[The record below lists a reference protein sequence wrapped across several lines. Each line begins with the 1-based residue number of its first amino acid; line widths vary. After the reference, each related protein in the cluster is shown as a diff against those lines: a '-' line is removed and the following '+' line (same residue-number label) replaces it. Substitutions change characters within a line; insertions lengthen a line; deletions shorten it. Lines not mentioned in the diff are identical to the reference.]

1 MLKYGFLTNNTVMV
15 SVAHTD
21 KILRVYENALDKTFK
36 LLSKLEKKE
45 LKFNKKIKIAYKG
58 FYRLN

>member
-1 MLKYGFLTNNTVMV
+1 MV